1 MEWLRDLIPTGR
13 IGSIAL
19 IGLIALVLL
28 GGCRTDT
35 PTDIT
40 GATATAAPSPTATFE
55 ETEALERVEARVV
68 RVVDGDTIRVSVGGH
83 VYTVRYIGIDTPET
97 KHPSKPVQWMGP
109 EATRANQELVSWETV
124 YLEKDV
130 SETDRHGRLL
140 RYVFLADGTFV
151 NAELVRTGYAHA
163 VTYPPDV
170 KYQDLLLQM
179 QVEAREQ
186 ERGLWGPTPTP
197 TPIPP
202 TRTPVPTTSSP

>member
-1 MEWLRDLIPTGR
+1 MEWLRDHIPKGR
-13 IGSIAL
+13 NGSIAI
-19 IGLIALVLL
+19 IGLIALALL
-28 GGCRTDT
+28 GGCRIDT
-35 PTDIT
+35 PPDIT
-40 GATATAAPSPTATFE
+40 GGIGTAAPSPTATSDQ
-55 ETEALERVEARVV
+55 TGAPERVEARVV

-109 EATRANQELVSWETV
+109 EATRANQELVAWQTI

-130 SETDRHGRLL
+130 SETDRYGRLL

-197 TPIPP
+197 IPP
-202 TRTPVPTTSSP
+202 TRTPVPTASAP